1 MAHYCRLPPGSTS
14 RKRCS
19 HKDAPVPGLDKTLNW
34 WWTEERQLLT
44 PAGLGHNFKDAML
57 NIFTSCIPEEPPCT
71 LLNNPTP
78 QKILELSKKNPEKKT
93 WRSSGEK
100 NPEDLQKTTYLYSG
114 LSQRIHFQN
123 CVFYHLLSGDR
134 KTNLWGQKM
143 TINICCINTQKL

>member
-71 LLNNPTP
+71 LLNNPT
-78 QKILELSKKNPEKKT
+78 QKKILELSKKIQKKKPGDLQGKKT
-93 WRSSGEK
+93 LKIYRKLHIYTQVYHRESISRTVCF
-100 NPEDLQKTTYLYSG
+100 TT
-114 LSQRIHFQN
+114 
-123 CVFYHLLSGDR
+123 C
-134 KTNLWGQKM
+134 
-143 TINICCINTQKL
+143 